1 MFNFVGPLL
10 ALTAKPPA
18 FEAASPLV
26 PPAPHAASSG
36 VGKYDLMPR
45 CPLPQLHLLK
55 SADVFPPW
63 NLLKVTRAALTIF
76 EPKRY
81 VLPIVNALFL
91 PFTPLSVASRFPLT
105 SNPTG

>member
-10 ALTAKPPA
+10 ALTVNPPP
-18 FEAASPLV
+18 PLT
-26 PPAPHAASSG
+26 AHAASSG
-36 VGKYDLMPR
+36 LGKYDLIPM
-45 CPLPQLHLLK
+45 CPFPQLHGAK
-55 SADVFPPW
+55 FAEVFPPW
-63 NLLKVTRAALTIF
+63 NLLKVTRAALTTF
-76 EPKRY
+76 APKRY